1 MGSYPERGLVFYMKK
16 TITVNKNISLH
27 YIEMKKLKT
36 TAVGVY
42 IRRSLT
48 EEEAAYN
55 AVLPYVLKS
64 GCKKYPTMRAVNER
78 LEELYGAKL
87 NGGILKNGDN
97 QVIFFDAETIS
108 DRYAPNGEKLVS
120 ELVSLLMSVL
130 FEPQVRCG
138 AFNSETVKREK
149 KTVKDKIEALINDK
163 RTYATTRCVEEMC
176 GGSAF
181 AISKFG
187 TAEQVDSISA
197 KALYS
202 HYKKIITSSQI
213 DIFVAGEADCES
225 LVEEIKRYIEKL
237 DFTEAVYEKQTPA
250 VFNGDKKNVTDRL
263 EITQGKLVIGYTTGV
278 NAASPE
284 YPAMLLADSIYG
296 AGTFSKL
303 FNNVREKL
311 SLAYY
316 AASRLNK
323 YNGIVLVDAGIE
335 FKNFDKAY
343 DEICTQLKA
352 LKDGEISDDEF
363 NFSKIAAASAL
374 DSYYDDQRYMQ
385 LYVLDCIY
393 LGIDADIEK
402 YKEKINAV
410 TKEEIKAAA
419 EKIAENT
426 VYFLTG
432 NNE

>member
-1 MGSYPERGLVFYMKK
+1 MKK
-16 TITVNKNISLH
+16 TIVVNKNTSLH

-36 TAVGVY
+36 TVVGVY
-42 IRRSLT
+42 IRRRLS

-64 GCKKYPTMRAVNER
+64 GCKKYPTIMAINER

-87 NGGILKNGDN
+87 NGGVLKNGDN

-108 DRYAPNGEKLVS
+108 DRYAPNREPLVS
-120 ELVSLLMSVL
+120 DLISLLMSVL
-130 FEPQVRCG
+130 FEPAVRCG

-149 KTVKDKIEALINDK
+149 KTVKDKIDALINDK
-163 RTYATTRCVEEMC
+163 RTYAITRCTEEMC
-176 GGSAF
+176 KDSAF
-181 AISKFG
+181 AISKYG
-187 TAEQVDSISA
+187 TAEQLDSVGA
-197 KALYS
+197 KDLYA

-213 DIFVAGEADCES
+213 DIFVAGEADCEK
-225 LVEEIKRYIEKL
+225 LTEEIKKYTEKL
-237 DFTEAVYEKQTPA
+237 EFTEAVYEKQAA
-250 VFNGDKKNVTDRL
+250 VSFDADTKNVTDKF
-263 EITQGKLVIGYTTGV
+263 EVTQGKLVIGYTTGI
-278 NAASPE
+278 NALSAE

-335 FKNFDKAY
+335 FENFKKAY
-343 DEICTQLKA
+343 DEICIQLKA

-363 NFSKIAAASAL
+363 NFSKIAAINAL

-393 LGIDADIEK
+393 LGIEADIEK
-402 YKEKINAV
+402 FKEKINAV

-419 EKIAENT
+419 EKIKENT

-432 NNE
+432 KNE